1 MPALSITAAMAHY
14 GHVRPLLDGT
24 IQSERVTLEPIEVSP
39 ITAAFRRMVR
49 RLEFDISEMA
59 FATYLCARAHGKAMT
74 ALPIFLTRRL
84 EHGSIVYN
92 TKSGIQ
98 LPADLAGRRVGVRSY
113 TLTPGIWVR
122 GILQS
127 AYGVALERV
136 TWVLT
141 GDEHVAEYVAPA
153 NVVSAPEGSDL
164 KAMLLAGEIDA
175 AIGLQGA
182 EEPELQPLIANPQ
195 QAGIDYYR
203 QTGIYPISHM
213 IVMKDTLLE
222 AHPWLAETL
231 CDLFLR
237 AKSHYLSQLNGSA
250 GAHPINTAMLA
261 MRPVLGDDH
270 IPYDLTS
277 NRRSIE
283 ALIRF
288 CVDQHIIPQ
297 AVEIEDIF
305 PNSVLNSGAL
315 QE

>member
-1 MPALSITAAMAHY
+1 MPALPLTAAMVNY

-24 IQSERVTLEPIEVSP
+24 IQSDRVTLEHIEVSP
-39 ITAAFRRMVR
+39 IPAAFRRMVR
-49 RLEFDISEMA
+49 HLEFDLSEMA

-92 TKSGIQ
+92 TRSGMQ
-98 LPADLAGRRVGVRSY
+98 RPADLAGRRVGVRSY

-127 AYGVALERV
+127 AYGVDLERV

-141 GDEHVAEYVAPA
+141 GDEHVAEYVAPD
-153 NVVSAPEGSDL
+153 NVVSAPKGSDL
-164 KAMLLAGEIDA
+164 KAMLLAGDIDA

-182 EEPELQPLIANPQ
+182 EEPELQPLIDDPQ

-203 QTGIYPISHM
+203 KTGIYPISHM
-213 IVMKDTLLE
+213 IVVKDELLE

-231 CDLFLR
+231 CDLFVR
-237 AKSHYLSQLNGSA
+237 AKRHYLSQLNGSP
-250 GAHPINTAMLA
+250 GAHPVNTDMLA
-261 MRPVLGDDH
+261 MRPVLGEDY
-270 IPYDLTS
+270 IPYDLES
-277 NRRSIE
+277 NRQTIE

-288 CVDQHIIPQ
+288 CVNQQIIPQ
-297 AVEIEDIF
+297 PVEMEELF
-305 PNSVLNSGAL
+305 PNSVLNVS
-315 QE
+315 

>member
-1 MPALSITAAMAHY
+1 MPALSLTAAMVNY

-74 ALPIFLTRRL
+74 GLPIFLTRRL
-84 EHGSIVYN
+84 EHGSIFYN
-92 TKSGIQ
+92 ANSGIQ
-98 LPADLAGRRVGVRSY
+98 FPADLAGRRVGLRSY

-127 AYGVALERV
+127 AYGVDLQRV

-153 NVVSAPEGSDL
+153 NVVSAPAGSDL

-175 AIGLQGA
+175 AIGLQEA
-182 EEPELQPLIANPQ
+182 DAPELQPLIADPQ

-213 IVMKDTLLE
+213 IVVKDALLD
-222 AHPWLAETL
+222 AYPWLAETL
-231 CDLFLR
+231 CDLFVR
-237 AKSHYLSQLNGSA
+237 AKRHYLSQLNGST
-250 GAHPINTAMLA
+250 GGHPVNTAMLA

-270 IPYDLTS
+270 IPYDLES
-277 NRRSIE
+277 NRQSIE

-288 CVDQHIIPQ
+288 CVEQQIIPQ

-305 PNSVLNSGAL
+305 PSRVLNSGAL
-315 QE
+315 QG

>member
-1 MPALSITAAMAHY
+1 MPALPLTAAMVNY

-24 IQSERVTLEPIEVSP
+24 IQSDRVRLEPIEVRP
-39 ITAAFRRMVR
+39 IPAAFRRMVR
-49 RLEFDISEMA
+49 QLEFDISEMA

-84 EHGSIVYN
+84 EHGSIVYH
-92 TKSGIQ
+92 TKSGMQ
-98 LPADLAGRRVGVRSY
+98 RPADLAGRRVGVRSY

-127 AYGVALERV
+127 AYGVDLQRV

-153 NVVSAPEGSDL
+153 NVVAAPKGSDL
-164 KAMLLAGEIDA
+164 KAMLLAGDIDA

-182 EEPELQPLIANPQ
+182 EEPEIQPLIDDPQ

-213 IVMKDTLLE
+213 IVVKDELLA

-231 CDLFLR
+231 CDLFVR
-237 AKSHYLSQLNGSA
+237 AKRHYLSQLNGSPE
-250 GAHPINTAMLA
+250 AHPVNTDMLA
-261 MRPVLGDDH
+261 MRPVLGEDH
-270 IPYDLTS
+270 IPYDLES
-277 NRRSIE
+277 NRQTIE

-288 CVDQHIIPQ
+288 CVDQQIIPQ
-297 AVEIEDIF
+297 PVEIEDLF
-305 PNSVLNSGAL
+305 PKSVLNVA
-315 QE
+315 

>member
-1 MPALSITAAMAHY
+1 MPALPLTAAMVNY

-24 IQSERVTLEPIEVSP
+24 IQSDRVRLEPIEVSP
-39 ITAAFRRMVR
+39 IPAAFRRMVR
-49 RLEFDISEMA
+49 HLEFDLSEMA

-92 TKSGIQ
+92 TKSMQ
-98 LPADLAGRRVGVRSY
+98 RPADLAGRRVGVRSY

-127 AYGVALERV
+127 AYGVDLERV

-153 NVVSAPEGSDL
+153 NVVSAPKGSDL
-164 KAMLLAGEIDA
+164 KAMLLAGDIDA

-182 EEPELQPLIANPQ
+182 EEPELQPLIDDPQ

-203 QTGIYPISHM
+203 ETGIYPISHM
-213 IVMKDTLLE
+213 IVVKDELLE
-222 AHPWLAETL
+222 THPWLAETL
-231 CDLFLR
+231 CDLFVR
-237 AKSHYLSQLNGSA
+237 AKRHYLSQLNGSPE
-250 GAHPINTAMLA
+250 AHPVNTDMLA
-261 MRPVLGDDH
+261 MRPVLGEDH
-270 IPYDLTS
+270 IPYDLES
-277 NRRSIE
+277 NRQTIE

-297 AVEIEDIF
+297 SVEMEELF
-305 PNSVLNSGAL
+305 PNRVLNVS
-315 QE
+315 

>member
-1 MPALSITAAMAHY
+1 MPALPLTAAMVNY
-14 GHVRPLLDGT
+14 DHVRPLLDGT
-24 IQSERVTLEPIEVSP
+24 ILSDRVALEHIEVSP

-49 RLEFDISEMA
+49 HLEFDLSEMA

-92 TKSGIQ
+92 TKSGLQ
-98 LPADLAGRRVGVRSY
+98 RPADLAGRRVGLRSY

-127 AYGVALERV
+127 AYGVDLERV

-153 NVVSAPEGSDL
+153 NVVSAPKGSDL
-164 KAMLLAGEIDA
+164 KAMLLAGDIDA

-182 EEPELQPLIANPQ
+182 EEPELQPLIDDPQ

-203 QTGIYPISHM
+203 ETGIYPISHM
-213 IVMKDTLLE
+213 IVVKDELLE

-231 CDLFLR
+231 CDLFVR
-237 AKSHYLSQLNGSA
+237 AKRHYLSQLNGSSET
-250 GAHPINTAMLA
+250 HPVNTDMLA
-261 MRPVLGDDH
+261 MRPVLGEDH
-270 IPYDLTS
+270 IPYDLES
-277 NRRSIE
+277 NRRTIE

-288 CVDQHIIPQ
+288 CVDQQIIPQ
-297 AVEIEDIF
+297 PVEMEELF
-305 PNSVLNSGAL
+305 PNRVLNVS
-315 QE
+315 